1 MKSAKISTKALPP
14 TKKIE
19 LKVPIA
25 GSKAVSTKELAGSN
39 HNETL
44 LRS

>member
-1 MKSAKISTKALPP
+1 MKSAKMSPKVPPP

-19 LKVPIA
+19 LKAPIA
-25 GSKAVSTKELAGSN
+25 GSKAVSAKLASN

-44 LRS
+44 LRC

>member
-1 MKSAKISTKALPP
+1 MKSPKIPTKVLPP

-19 LKVPIA
+19 LKVRVA
-25 GSKAVSTKELAGSN
+25 GAKAVSTRLASN

-44 LRS
+44 LPS

>member
-1 MKSAKISTKALPP
+1 MKSAKTTKVAPP

-19 LKVPIA
+19 LKAPVP
-25 GSKAVSTKELAGSN
+25 GSKAVSTRLAGN

-44 LRS
+44 LRR

>member
-1 MKSAKISTKALPP
+1 MKPAKLSAKVPSP

-19 LKVPIA
+19 LKAPIA
-25 GSKAVSTKELAGSN
+25 GIKLVSARLASN